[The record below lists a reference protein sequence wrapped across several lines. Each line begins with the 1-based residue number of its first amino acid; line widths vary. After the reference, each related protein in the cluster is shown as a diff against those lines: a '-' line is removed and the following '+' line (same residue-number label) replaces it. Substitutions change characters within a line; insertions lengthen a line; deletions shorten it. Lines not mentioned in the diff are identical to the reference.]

1 MAQLSLYHSASG
13 KQAPH
18 CINVVGLGKAGAQL
32 IDAFL
37 RTGEIEDMLEDP
49 RARFTA
55 LAVDIGDGDMR
66 QMEQYAD
73 SFYSRL
79 ADRGIPTERAQI
91 RSVSLD
97 IPTADELADSMG
109 RFPQFLGKEFSRFDW
124 QHNGQPA
131 FTSWLG
137 TDTTMPR
144 TTKNYLAQLEL
155 PSSDEH
161 VSRSLAKAIYGRAY
175 YDGDRPLQQELRDF
189 ADSIDDTRLP
199 CLVFV
204 AFGIGGGTG
213 SGMVVDLARHL
224 STGALGRR
232 VPVVGIGF
240 LPCSGD
246 PDYQRGASVYTTLNE
261 IDCMLDELKNER
273 ITSIWGDMYKNPF
286 TGGFLAVPQEQSWQR
301 LHRYTTIKKGVLP
314 EVRHQQ
320 ALHVTNKFVD
330 DSLARYIV
338 ADYGREI
345 FRVLRPG
352 GFTGAP
358 HERISF
364 GAHNFTVFNVAKL
377 MHPGVEVLPG
387 EPISKWRRAI
397 QSWVTYIP
405 QWMGIREGFKA
416 EYLEAHT
423 FSART
428 KWNPSLQKT
437 LEEVLSQYLLPDEDG
452 FLYTSKGEFFDELTV
467 YTNVIVPGVAKAD
480 LTAFADAR
488 DLYNAIP
495 DAEKVAISSWL
506 LELGVVLSEP
516 SDRFEGMAGKA
527 LPGAAGWNTGITL
540 ATLAG
545 ADLPTTAVDYT
556 NLVMAGP
563 VATVVPTP

>member
-224 STGALGRR
+224 DRRTGSASTRR
-232 VPVVGIGF
+232 RYRLPTVGS
-240 LPCSGD
+240 LD
-246 PDYQRGASVYTTLNE
+246 NERGASVYTTLNE

-286 TGGFLAVPQEQSWQR
+286 TGGFLAVPQEQSWQY

-506 LELGVVLSEP
+506 LELGVVLSEAHRIGSKAWRVRP
-516 SDRFEGMAGKA
+516 CRERQAGTPESRW
-527 LPGAAGWNTGITL
+527 LPWQELIFRRPRWTIRTW
-540 ATLAG
+540 
-545 ADLPTTAVDYT
+545 
-556 NLVMAGP
+556 
-563 VATVVPTP
+563 